1 VADGEGAGVT
11 SGRRGLRFWLAIV
24 LFPVAM
30 AILLSLGTWQVKR
43 LQWKEA
49 LIADID
55 ERRRAAPL
63 GLAALEALATG
74 GGDVDYRA
82 AEAEGTYLHDKERHF
97 LATFR
102 GRAGFYVYTPLQ
114 LADGRYLFVNRG
126 FVPYELKDPLK
137 RPEGQLQGEQT
148 VEGLARARLAEKPSS
163 LVPDNDEVK
172 NIFYWKDLDRMAAS
186 TGLPLDKVLPFFL
199 DADAT
204 PVPGG
209 MPEGGVTEIDLP
221 NSHLQYAITWYGLAL
236 ALAGV
241 AGYALLRRKS

>member
-1 VADGEGAGVT
+1 MAEIARRRPLRMLLTGVAVT
-11 SGRRGLRFWLAIV
+11 L
-24 LFPVAM
+24 AM

-43 LQWKEA
+43 LHWKEA
-49 LIADID
+49 LIADIE
-55 ERRRAAPL
+55 ERRNAAPL
-63 GLAALEALATG
+63 DLAGLEAILAK

-82 AEAEGTYLHDKERHF
+82 AEAEGRYLNDKERHF

-102 GRAGFYVYTPLQ
+102 GQAGFYVYTPLA

-126 FVPYELKDPLK
+126 FVPYDRKEPSS
-137 RPEGQLQGEQT
+137 RPQSLVEGEQ
-148 VEGLARARLAEKPSS
+148 VVKGLARARLNAKPSMM
-163 LVPDNDEVK
+163 VPENDEAK
-172 NIFYWKDLDRMAAS
+172 NVFYWKELDRMAAS
-186 TGLPLDKVLPFFL
+186 VALPADKVVPFFL

-209 MPEGGVTEIDLP
+209 LPEGGVTEIDLP

-241 AGYALLRRKS
+241 VAYAIVRRKA

>member
-1 VADGEGAGVT
+1 MLLTGVAVT
-11 SGRRGLRFWLAIV
+11 L
-24 LFPVAM
+24 AM

-43 LQWKEA
+43 LHWKEA
-49 LIADID
+49 LIADIE
-55 ERRRAAPL
+55 ERRNAAPL
-63 GLAALEALATG
+63 DLAGLEAILAK

-82 AEAEGTYLHDKERHF
+82 AEATGRYLNEKERHF

-102 GRAGFYVYTPLQ
+102 GQAGFYVYTPLA

-126 FVPYELKDPLK
+126 FVPYDRKEPSS
-137 RPEGQLQGEQT
+137 RPQSLVEGEQ
-148 VEGLARARLAEKPSS
+148 VVKGLARARLNAKPSMM
-163 LVPDNDEVK
+163 VPENDESK
-172 NIFYWKDLDRMAAS
+172 NVFYWKDLDRMAAS
-186 TGLPLDKVLPFFL
+186 VALPADKVVPFFL

-209 MPEGGVTEIDLP
+209 LPEGGVTEIDLP

-241 AGYALLRRKS
+241 VAYAIFRRKV

>member
-1 VADGEGAGVT
+1 MLLTGVAVT
-11 SGRRGLRFWLAIV
+11 L
-24 LFPVAM
+24 AM

-43 LQWKEA
+43 LHWKEA
-49 LIADID
+49 LIADIE
-55 ERRRAAPL
+55 ERRNAAPL
-63 GLAALEALATG
+63 DLAGLEAILAK

-82 AEAEGTYLHDKERHF
+82 AEAEGRYLNDKERHF

-102 GRAGFYVYTPLQ
+102 GQAGFYVYTPLA

-126 FVPYELKDPLK
+126 FVPYDRKEPSS
-137 RPEGQLQGEQT
+137 RPQSLVEGEQ
-148 VEGLARARLAEKPSS
+148 VVKGLARARLNAKPSMM
-163 LVPDNDEVK
+163 VPENDEAK
-172 NIFYWKDLDRMAAS
+172 NVFYWKDLDRMAAS
-186 TGLPLDKVLPFFL
+186 VALPADKVVPFFL

-209 MPEGGVTEIDLP
+209 LPEGGVTEIDLP

-241 AGYALLRRKS
+241 VAYAIVRRKA

>member
-1 VADGEGAGVT
+1 MAEAR
-11 SGRRGLRFWLAIV
+11 RRGPLRLVFTVVAV
-24 LFPVAM
+24 AAAM

-43 LQWKEA
+43 LYWKEA
-49 LIADID
+49 LITDI
-55 ERRRAAPL
+55 ETRRNAAPL
-63 GLAALEALATG
+63 DLAGVEAILAG

-82 AEAEGTYLHDKERHF
+82 AAAEGTYLHDKERHF

-126 FVPYELKDPLK
+126 FVPYELKEPQK
-137 RPEGQLQGEQT
+137 RPEGLLVGPQT
-148 VEGLARARLAEKPSS
+148 VEGLARARLNEKPSFM
-163 LVPDNDEVK
+163 VPDNDEAK

-186 TGLPLDKVLPFFL
+186 TGLPADKVLPFFL

-241 AGYALLRRKS
+241 VIYAAFRRKA